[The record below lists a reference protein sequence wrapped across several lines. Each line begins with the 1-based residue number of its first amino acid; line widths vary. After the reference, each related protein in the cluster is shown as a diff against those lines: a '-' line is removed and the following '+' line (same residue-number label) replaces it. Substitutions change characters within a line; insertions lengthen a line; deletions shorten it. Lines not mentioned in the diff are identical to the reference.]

1 MTATAPFPP
10 ALETAITEALALHNR
25 LGFDRTVNQS
35 VCDGCGARIIGG
47 LSRALAAHQWE
58 VLSEV
63 IAQHTTTEW
72 GRERPTNFRGGRRYV
87 SPTAHRPAS
96 VEWDETLVARL
107 VLPWQEVKA

>member
-1 MTATAPFPP
+1 MTTPAPFPP
-10 ALETAITEALALHNR
+10 AMETAIAQALADHR
-25 LGFDRTVNQS
+25 Y
-35 VCDGCGARIIGG
+35 DGTRNWCICRVKVGYDLI
-47 LSRALAAHQWE
+47 AHQAAVVME
-58 VLSEV
+58 T
-63 IAQHTTTEW
+63 IAQHATTEW

>member
-47 LSRALAAHQWE
+47 LSRALA
-58 VLSEV
+58 
-63 IAQHTTTEW
+63 
-72 GRERPTNFRGGRRYV
+72 
-87 SPTAHRPAS
+87 
-96 VEWDETLVARL
+96 D
-107 VLPWQEVKA
+107 